1 MPEEEVMTAEELTNA
16 VADSV
21 VESLSGRLD
30 ELEGRLDSV
39 AGRLQVEGLSER
51 LDGVQAAVEEA
62 ALQAGELVPVAEDE
76 IGPVVVS
83 LMGDLLELLDGDNDG
98 ASDVA
103 PLVSEIRTATRDL
116 SGALVHPAMTTDFAD
131 YTVLEALLLLLVV
144 GWFVEFWLS
153 ALKEAFS
160 WLR

>member
-103 PLVSEIRTATRDL
+103 PLVSEIRTGVRDL